1 MTPKPPKARREFSA
15 PAAALL
21 QLTKSHGRESE
32 GLEEAITAAL
42 MVISEFQPQDI
53 AISAWAL
60 AKMSLKAPPLQDA
73 LADRLFAL
81 LEEFRA
87 TDLAKMAWAF
97 ARQRVDDGPIF
108 DALASCFVA
117 SVSSATAAE
126 LSSMAWAIAKVLIV
140 HTPLFDAISAAA
152 VARIS

>member
-1 MTPKPPKARREFSA
+1 MTPKQQKTRRELSA
-15 PAAALL
+15 PVEALL

-32 GLEEAITAAL
+32 GLEEAINAAL
-42 MVISEFQPQDI
+42 EMISEFQPQDI

-60 AKMSLKAPPLQDA
+60 AKMDVKALALQDA
-73 LADRLFAL
+73 LADRFFTL

-97 ARQRVDDGPIF
+97 ARQRVADGPIF
-108 DALASCFVA
+108 DAMSTCFMASIDR
-117 SVSSATAAE
+117 ATAAE
-126 LSSMAWAIAKVLIV
+126 LSSMAWAIAKVLVV
-140 HTPLFDAISAAA
+140 HMPLFNAISAAA